1 MSIGAALLSVFGI
14 CCVLRVLGNATR
26 NNLRFVADSERMRRF
41 AVKLPPTP
49 KHGVGLFTRLVKDSE
64 PVWMGTPSIYWAFP
78 LVEVYLCPSK
88 SAKS

>member
-1 MSIGAALLSVFGI
+1 MWWYISTIYMGYCHVKRY
-14 CCVLRVLGNATR
+14 C
-26 NNLRFVADSERMRRF
+26 NLFADSERMRRIS
-41 AVKLPPTP
+41 VKLPPTP